1 MNLNATLFG
10 QFITFG
16 IFVFVMV
23 KFVWPPVMAAMRA
36 RQTRIA
42 DGLAAADKGVRDLE
56 EAKGKAAEIAKEAR
70 QQAADIIGQ
79 ANKRGSDIVDEA
91 KVQAQTER
99 DRILAAAQAEIEQE
113 RNRLREALRGEV
125 AAIAIAGAGRIIERE
140 IDAKAH
146 ADLLDKMAANL

>member
-23 KFVWPPVMAAMRA
+23 KFVWPPIMAAMRE

-56 EAKGKAAEIAKEAR
+56 DAKDKAAGITKEAR
-70 QQAADIIGQ
+70 EQAADIIGQ

-91 KVQAQTER
+91 KTQAQTER

>member
-1 MNLNATLFG
+1 MNLNATLLG

-23 KFVWPPVMAAMRA
+23 KFVWPPIMTAMRE

-56 EAKGKAAEIAKEAR
+56 EAKDKAASITKEAR
-70 QQAADIIGQ
+70 EQAADIVAQ
-79 ANKRGSDIVDEA
+79 ANKRGNDIVDEA
-91 KVQAQTER
+91 KMHAQSER
-99 DRILAAAQAEIEQE
+99 ERILASAQAEIEQE

>member
-23 KFVWPPVMAAMRA
+23 KFVWPPIMAAMRE

-56 EAKGKAAEIAKEAR
+56 DAKDKAAGITKEAR
-70 QQAADIIGQ
+70 EQAADIIGQ
-79 ANKRGSDIVDEA
+79 ANKRGAGIVDEA

>member
-1 MNLNATLFG
+1 MNLNATLLG

-23 KFVWPPVMAAMRA
+23 KFVWPPIMAAMRE

-56 EAKGKAAEIAKEAR
+56 EAKGKAASITKEAR
-70 QQAADIIGQ
+70 EQAADIVAQ
-79 ANKRGSDIVDEA
+79 ANKRGNDIVDEA
-91 KVQAQTER
+91 KAHAQSER
-99 DRILAAAQAEIEQE
+99 ERILASAQAEIEQE